1 MELTEFIKTYNTIQ
15 GQIRVFNK
23 KGELVK
29 CSYNNQGVSIDFSPA
44 N

>member
-23 KGELVK
+23 KGELIK
-29 CSYNNQGVSIDFSPA
+29 CSNNNHGINIDFVWP
-44 N
+44 